1 MKATK
6 KIIAGIGLITVAG
19 VIIYLRLRQRKNIV
33 NELKAEQV
41 AEHGYE
47 TAHDILFP
55 KRNKRIKKYR
65 YNRLRGL

>member
-6 KIIAGIGLITVAG
+6 KVIAGIGLITVAG
-19 VIIYLRLRQRKNIV
+19 VIIYLRLRHKKNII

-55 KRNKRIKKYR
+55 QKTRRIKKSR
-65 YNRLRGL
+65 PTDL